1 MHSKI
6 LCAFLI
12 LASITSGAAIAS
24 PVDYNVNANRTTIS
38 MGYSQGELRDF
49 GSLYGGNLTVQ
60 YEPDLPVG
68 IMGSVTALRSDL
80 DVITSGIRK
89 HKGSSSTKP
98 GNSAEYYSAMF
109 GPTLRLNKSI
119 SIYALAGIS
128 HGKVDKASVA
138 NSISG
143 KTSSTSS
150 NTNRFAY
157 GIGMTANVTDHLIL
171 SMGYEGSSVR
181 FDEKSHP
188 INTVMLSA
196 GYRF

>member
-6 LCAFLI
+6 KCAFLI

-80 DVITSGIRK
+80 DVITNGIRK

-109 GPTLRLNKSI
+109 GPTLRLNESI

-128 HGKVDKASVA
+128 HSKIDKTSAA
-138 NSISG
+138 NLSSN
-143 KTSSTSS
+143 KTSSASY

-157 GIGMTANVTDHLIL
+157 GFGMTANITDNL
-171 SMGYEGSSVR
+171 SLNMGYEGSRVR
-181 FDEKSHP
+181 FDEKLHP
-188 INTVMLSA
+188 INAVMLSV